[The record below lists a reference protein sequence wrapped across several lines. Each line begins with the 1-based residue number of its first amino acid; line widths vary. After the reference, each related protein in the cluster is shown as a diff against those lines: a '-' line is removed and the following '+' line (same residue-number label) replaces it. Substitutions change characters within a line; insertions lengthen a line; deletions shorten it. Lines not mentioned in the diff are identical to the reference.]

1 MADRILVTTDDLE
14 HAVRSNA
21 GLEAAGFQTTLASL
35 DEARQAVRREPPPDC
50 LVVTGGLHETGAAQL
65 LTLARDRSISTL
77 GLVEQTEPDAKGLAR
92 RLGLTAYLTKPADP
106 GAVTATVRR
115 LGERRRPHQRTGLIG
130 GSPAI
135 QAGLVKIVPMAPG
148 HPTVPI
154 AAGSGTG

>member
-1 MADRILVTTDDLE
+1 MADRILVTTEDLE

-92 RLGLTAYLTKPADP
+92 RLGHTAYLTKPADP
-106 GAVTATVRR
+106 AEVRSEEHTSELQSQSNLVCR
-115 LGERRRPHQRTGLIG
+115 LLLE
-130 GSPAI
+130 
-135 QAGLVKIVPMAPG
+135 K
-148 HPTVPI
+148 
-154 AAGSGTG
+154 